1 MIDGIGTDIVRISRM
16 KAALGRRGDALAQR
30 LLAPIELP
38 AFSDHPDPAR
48 FLSKRFAVKEAVL
61 KALGTGLRGG
71 IRWHDINV
79 GHDDLGKPLL
89 VLSGE
94 AGRRLGGRRCHLSVS
109 DEQDYAL
116 AFVIIESES

>member
-1 MIDGIGTDIVRISRM
+1 MIDGIGTDIVRIARIQ
-16 KAALGRRGDALAQR
+16 AALGRRGDALAQR
-30 LLAPIELP
+30 LLAPMELP
-38 AFSDHPDPAR
+38 VFSRHTDPAR
-48 FLSKRFAVKEAVL
+48 FLAKRFAIKEAVL

-71 IRWHDINV
+71 IRWHDISV

-94 AGRRLGGRRCHLSVS
+94 AGRRLGLRRCHLSVS